1 MKRSSGGEHE
11 RMKRQKTQ
19 GVEEKELRGGGQAST
34 VSSMM
39 LGGLKGY
46 SAGSKIRP

>member
-1 MKRSSGGEHE
+1 MESKKGKSGKR
-11 RMKRQKTQ
+11 Q
-19 GVEEKELRGGGQAST
+19 GVEEKELRGGGRAST

-46 SAGSKIRP
+46 SAGSRIRP